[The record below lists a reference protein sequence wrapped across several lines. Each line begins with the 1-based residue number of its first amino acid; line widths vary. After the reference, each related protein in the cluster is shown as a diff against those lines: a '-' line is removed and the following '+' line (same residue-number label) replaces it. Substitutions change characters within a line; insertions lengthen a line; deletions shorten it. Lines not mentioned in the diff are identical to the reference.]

1 MQDTFIVKLFNQGR
15 TISVA
20 VQATS
25 QQEAKRVAEGMY
37 SGYRAMTAQ
46 RG

>member
-1 MQDTFIVKLFNQGR
+1 MQDTFIVKLINQGR
-15 TISVA
+15 VINIS

-25 QQEAKRVAEGMY
+25 QQEAKRVAENMY
-37 SGYRAMTAQ
+37 HGYRAMSAQ

>member
-1 MQDTFIVKLFNQGR
+1 MQDTFIVKLINQGR

-25 QQEAKRVAEGMY
+25 QQEAKRVAESMY